1 MFVLLLESLGKG
13 GWGGGEGVGV
23 GGDHRVLFVPACARA
38 AVLSLA
44 IL

>member
-1 MFVLLLESLGKG
+1 MFVLLLASLGRG
-13 GWGGGEGVGV
+13 GWGGGEGMGV
-23 GGDHRVLFVPACARA
+23 GGAHRVLFVPVCSRA